1 MVRSAGDW
9 ATKAMPL
16 EKSQMTTTI
25 DSKRGGRVNLALLFD
40 HIGRKNAY
48 FVYITLGVALYVT
61 MPYAGANGNI
71 VQFVICFVVIVSYS
85 GGFSTVS
92 AYPRNMYGIR
102 YVGAIHGILFTAWSA
117 TDRHRQACADQLH
130 PRIQRQPWLAEG
142 AGLQHHHV
150 HHGRIAGC
158 RLPCQ
163 SPRQSVRQ
171 PSSHEIRS
179 GCRD

>member
-1 MVRSAGDW
+1 
-9 ATKAMPL
+9 
-16 EKSQMTTTI
+16 MTTTI
-25 DSKRGGRVNLALLFD
+25 DSKRGDRVNLALLFD

-117 TDRHRQACADQLH
+117 AGIARPVLINYIREYNVSHGLPKAQACNTTMCIMAELLVVGS
-130 PRIQRQPWLAEG
+130 LANLRVKAFDNRHHMKSEVDAEIEPARAQTA
-142 AGLQHHHV
+142 AGQ
-150 HHGRIAGC
+150 A
-158 RLPCQ
+158 
-163 SPRQSVRQ
+163 
-171 PSSHEIRS
+171 
-179 GCRD
+179 